1 MKREQI
7 EKKSVV
13 TVRHDGLSFN
23 VITAEVLHRAKY
35 VRVLLNAVTGQLA
48 VQATT
53 EAGLYS
59 ARFYREEVFKSN
71 RIKINSRSMIK
82 EIRKA
87 AGWSDGGSRN
97 IDGVY
102 FAEEDAIIYELLSAY
117 IPSTR
122 GGRACKR

>member
-71 RIKINSRSMIK
+71 RIKINSRSMTK

-117 IPSTR
+117 RPSTR

>member
-13 TVRHDGLSFN
+13 TVSHDGLSFN

-35 VRVLLNAVTGQLA
+35 VRVLLNAATGQLA

-71 RIKINSRSMIK
+71 RIKNCSTAMKGDSESSRMARRWEPEYRWSLFRRRRRHH
-82 EIRKA
+82 IRA
-87 AGWSDGGSRN
+87 
-97 IDGVY
+97 
-102 FAEEDAIIYELLSAY
+102 
-117 IPSTR
+117 P
-122 GGRACKR
+122 KRLQTVHKRWPGM